1 MSNTEHIGIA
11 IFAVVLLIATAQMA
25 FAFGRQIGTRSERQL
40 ADRRINGLL
49 AEENARKPSTRK
61 RKTLTYRK
69 VDPRSVG
76 KKRFLNSRLPGLEVT
91 TP

>member
-1 MSNTEHIGIA
+1 MTTNETIGLA
-11 IFAVVLLIATAQMA
+11 IFAVVLLISTWQWA
-25 FAFGRQIGTRSERQL
+25 FAYGRHIGTKSERQL

-49 AEENARKPSTRK
+49 AQENARKPSTRK

-76 KKRFLNSRLPGLEVT
+76 KRRYLNSKLAGEVVA
-91 TP
+91 

>member
-1 MSNTEHIGIA
+1 
-11 IFAVVLLIATAQMA
+11 VLLIATAQAA
-25 FAFGRQIGTRSERQL
+25 FAWGRIVGTRSERQL

-49 AEENARKPSTRK
+49 AQENKRKPTGRK

-76 KKRFLNSRLPGLEVT
+76 KKRYLNSKLTGEVIA
-91 TP
+91 